1 MLPHT
6 ASAGGVEHAGLPSD
20 CSRSILMLYRMVLS
34 RADNF
39 FSSSRMFL
47 TVTRASLVS
56 LMAAGIQPASEQRHP
71 LGWQRR
77 GHFAA
82 TEVPQRDSRCTR
94 KCHGKATR
102 GACHEGQAEREA
114 LPASSASHPDQLS
127 LPTWAMQ
134 RGYLGVV
141 FRGSTGAAASGEGV
155 ALPASPS
162 PGEASPDRGASS
174 LRAVLTRTKN

>member
-77 GHFAA
+77 GHFAVQKSPKGTQDVLVSA
-82 TEVPQRDSRCTR
+82 TGRPPGEPAMRDRLR
-94 KCHGKATR
+94 GKHCR
-102 GACHEGQAEREA
+102 PP
-114 LPASSASHPDQLS
+114 LPATPTSSAFPPGRCNGDIWVWCSV
-127 LPTWAMQ
+127 AA
-134 RGYLGVV
+134 LGQQPREKVWPS
-141 FRGSTGAAASGEGV
+141 RHRPAPERPAQTGEHLHSEQF
-155 ALPASPS
+155 
-162 PGEASPDRGASS
+162 
-174 LRAVLTRTKN
+174 